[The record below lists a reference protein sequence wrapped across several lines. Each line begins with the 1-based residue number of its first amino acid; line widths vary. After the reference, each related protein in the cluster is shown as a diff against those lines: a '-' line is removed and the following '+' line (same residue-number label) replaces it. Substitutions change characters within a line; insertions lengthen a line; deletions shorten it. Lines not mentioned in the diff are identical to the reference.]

1 MAGTDLVLL
10 VVEPRL
16 QRLDH
21 GVLGEG
27 PRQPRQV
34 RHLRQPGPPHLLSHG
49 PLPPPRALAEDK
61 DHFNR
66 SHKHLDFCCGSPG
79 RRPRRLRQLV
89 RRLLGHVGAGE
100 GGGAMVTHVMLP
112 LLGGLGQLRHRGHG
126 ADVGVVVL
134 EAAALRHP
142 GPHAAQGRGEVV

>member
-1 MAGTDLVLL
+1 M
-10 VVEPRL
+10 
-16 QRLDH
+16 
-21 GVLGEG
+21 
-27 PRQPRQV
+27 
-34 RHLRQPGPPHLLSHG
+34 
-49 PLPPPRALAEDK
+49 
-61 DHFNR
+61 
-66 SHKHLDFCCGSPG
+66 
-79 RRPRRLRQLV
+79 